1 MTKPHFIAPWKCN
14 KIGPMTLRLFALLLS
29 LLAAAPALAQAPQ
42 PAAPAQPA
50 QPVLGDSAKALIGS
64 WEFSNADRDKR
75 CTATFTSKRTKVG
88 YEVTFNEDCNK
99 LFPLVD
105 DIAGWV
111 FPDNDLLRLVDAD
124 GRALVEFS
132 EVEDGIYE
140 APTPGL
146 GVLFLQNAAAAAGT
160 PAKLPD
166 QMAGDWTIRR
176 GDNAVCAVTLA
187 MGAGNAMPL
196 TIKPGCDAAIVRLA
210 FTQWRLDRGV
220 LVFSPAR
227 GAPWRFEETENDVW
241 RRLPET
247 ADQMTLVRQ

>member
-1 MTKPHFIAPWKCN
+1 MIAAM
-14 KIGPMTLRLFALLLS
+14 IRAVIIALLLC
-29 LLAAAPALAQAPQ
+29 AAAPVLAQAPQ
-42 PAAPAQPA
+42 PPAPAQPA
-50 QPVLGDSAKALIGS
+50 QPALGDSAKALIGS

-75 CTATFTSKRTKVG
+75 CTATFSAKRTKVG

-105 DIAGWV
+105 EIAGWV

-146 GVLFLQNAAAAAGT
+146 GVLFLQNAAVAAGT

-166 QMAGDWTIRR
+166 QMAGEWTIRR
-176 GDNAVCAVTLA
+176 GDTAVCAVTLT

-196 TIKPGCDAAIVRLA
+196 AIKQGCDAAIARLA

-241 RRLPET
+241 RRLPES
-247 ADQMTLVRQ
+247 ADQITLVRQ